1 MIDISLNTLLIVI
14 AFIAFM
20 VFVSVLYVAIIKT
33 DIQDSTSDYK
43 LEAQYK
49 NQVKLLSDKYEPVAS
64 KRRPV
69 TELLNNYNDIHTVQ
83 Q

>member
-49 NQVKLLSDKYEPVAS
+49 NPSLMY
-64 KRRPV
+64 
-69 TELLNNYNDIHTVQ
+69 
-83 Q
+83 